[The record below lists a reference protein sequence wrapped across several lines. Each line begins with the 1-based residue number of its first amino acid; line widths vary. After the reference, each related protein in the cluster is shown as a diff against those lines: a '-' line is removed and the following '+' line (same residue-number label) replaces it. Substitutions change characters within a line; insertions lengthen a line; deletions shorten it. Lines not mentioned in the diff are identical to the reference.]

1 MTLEEIVTILT
12 ATGLPVSYSNVPI
25 GDNPR
30 PYIVYY
36 QTGVN
41 NFPADGIVYYS
52 AKRISIVL
60 YSDNRDRT
68 SEGLI
73 ENKLSEADIFWTKTE
88 EYLEDEKVFSVN
100 YEIEV

>member
-1 MTLEEIVTILT
+1 MTLEELLTILT
-12 ATGLPVSYSNVPI
+12 ATGLPVSYSNLPI
-25 GDNPR
+25 GDHAR
-30 PYIVYY
+30 PYVVYY

-41 NFPADGIVYYS
+41 NFAADGIAYFS
-52 AKRISIVL
+52 AKRVSIVL

-73 ENKLSEADIFWTKTE
+73 EAALSAADIFWTKTE
-88 EYLEDEKVFSVN
+88 EYLDDEKVFSVN

>member
-12 ATGLPVSYSNVPI
+12 STDLPVSYSNVPI
-25 GDNPR
+25 GDNQR

-41 NFPADGIVYYS
+41 NFAADGIAYYS

-73 ENKLSEADIFWTKTE
+73 ESKLSEADIFWTKTE
-88 EYLEDEKVFSVN
+88 EYLDDEKVFSVN